1 MFAEVPAAAAPVTP
15 SGTDRA
21 ATVRPSRTG
30 RVVRRLTPYLYLL
43 PAVVLLIVWIYKPL
57 AETVGLSF
65 YKWNMVPTSPKTPVG
80 LDNYTRVLAL
90 PELHQA
96 LRNTV
101 VYVLAFMV
109 FSLLLPVVVA
119 LLSNRVSGRAKTVY
133 QALIFVPFLVTPVA
147 GSAIWRWL
155 FNPDGG
161 TIPRVAATLGF
172 ELGNVFREPSLALAG
187 VVLIVGWQMLGFG
200 VLVISAGLAGI
211 SPDYASAAALDGAS
225 QATITRRII
234 LPLLSPTLV
243 FLGLMT
249 ILLGAQWAYP
259 IIDIVT
265 QGGPSGASTNIYYL
279 LYQFG
284 FQNFDAGLS
293 AAAGTLFFLGF
304 GLIAIVFVR
313 LSDRLSFYDN

>member
-1 MFAEVPAAAAPVTP
+1 MFVEVPSTGGPERAVAARPAR
-15 SGTDRA
+15 SGWM
-21 ATVRPSRTG
+21 PRTL
-30 RVVRRLTPYLYLL
+30 VPYLYLL

-57 AETVGLSF
+57 GETVNLSF
-65 YKWNMVPTSPKTPVG
+65 YKWNMVPTTPKAAVG
-80 LDNYTRVLAL
+80 LDNYTRVLSL

-101 VYVLAFMV
+101 VYTLAFML
-109 FSLLLPVVVA
+109 FSLLLPIVIAMV
-119 LLSNRVSGRAKTVY
+119 SKRISGRSKTIY
-133 QALIFVPFLVTPVA
+133 QALIFVSFLVTPIA
-147 GSAIWRWL
+147 GSAVWRWL

-161 TIPRVAATLGF
+161 AIPRVAATWGI
-172 ELGNVFREPSLALAG
+172 EMGNIFRDPKFALLG
-187 VVLIVGWQMLGFG
+187 VVVIVGWQMLGFG

-211 SPDYASAAALDGAS
+211 NPDYASAASLDGAS
-225 QATITRRII
+225 EATITRKIT

-243 FLGLMT
+243 FLALMT

-259 IIDIVT
+259 VIDILT

-293 AAAGTLFFLGF
+293 AAAGTLFFVGF
-304 GLIAIVFVR
+304 GIIAVIFVR

>member
-1 MFAEVPAAAAPVTP
+1 MFVEVPAEASAGHADTP
-15 SGTDRA
+15 A
-21 ATVRPSRTG
+21 VPSRAG
-30 RVVRRLTPYLYLL
+30 RVRRGLAPYLYLL

-57 AETVGLSF
+57 GETIGLSF
-65 YKWNMVPTSPKTPVG
+65 YKWNMVPTSAKVPVG
-80 LDNYTRVLAL
+80 LDNYVRVLSL

-96 LRNTV
+96 LRNTI

-109 FSLLLPVVVA
+109 FSLLLPMVVA
-119 LLSNRVSGRAKTVY
+119 LLSNRVAGRWKTLY
-133 QALIFVPFLVTPVA
+133 QALIFVPFLITPVA

-155 FNPDGG
+155 FNPEGG
-161 TIPRVAATLGF
+161 TIPRMAATLGF
-172 ELGNVFREPSLALAG
+172 ELGNVFREPGLAMLG

-211 SPDYASAAALDGAS
+211 NPDYASAAALDGAS
-225 QATITRRII
+225 PATITRKIT

-304 GLIAIVFVR
+304 GLIAVVFVR
-313 LSDRLSFYDN
+313 VSDRLNFYDN